1 MAAVLPRETPGRG
14 WFATLRHLWRDVDRD
29 NLLLVAAGCAF
40 YAILALFPTITAL
53 VSIYGLVADPS
64 QVEQRLSA
72 LGEILPEQAS
82 GLIAGQAR
90 RVAGG
95 TGIALGWSAAL
106 SLLFALYTASSGV
119 KTLFTALNIAY
130 DRQDDRGFV
139 RRNLVALAFT
149 LAGVVV
155 MALGL
160 GVIVVLPAVYTYLP
174 LGTLGGRVTPFL
186 SWAMLFGLLG
196 VGLAILYRFGPNRS
210 RPPWRRVMPGTLLAV
225 GLWGLGSLAF
235 STYVSRFASYNEV
248 YGVLGGAIILL
259 LWLYL
264 SALAI
269 LLGAELNAER
279 ERAARG

>member
-1 MAAVLPRETPGRG
+1 
-14 WFATLRHLWRDVDRD
+14 
-29 NLLLVAAGCAF
+29 
-40 YAILALFPTITAL
+40 
-53 VSIYGLVADPS
+53 
-64 QVEQRLSA
+64 
-72 LGEILPEQAS
+72 
-82 GLIAGQAR
+82 
-90 RVAGG
+90 
-95 TGIALGWSAAL
+95 
-106 SLLFALYTASSGV
+106 LFALYTASSGV